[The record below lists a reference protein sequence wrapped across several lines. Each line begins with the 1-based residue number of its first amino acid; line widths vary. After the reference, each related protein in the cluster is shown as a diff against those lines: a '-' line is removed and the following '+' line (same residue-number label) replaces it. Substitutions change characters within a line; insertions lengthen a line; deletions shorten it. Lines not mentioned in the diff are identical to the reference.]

1 MTCMNSIGS
10 AYDKRCTCGDG
21 KVCEKHRIDRVLA
34 TDPRDDRPVVG
45 RKDDLGK
52 LRFDLVPAL
61 SLEDLARIYTYGA
74 QKYADRNWEKG
85 IEWGRVFAAMMR
97 HLWAFWGGETTD
109 PESGMPH
116 MAHAAWG
123 CFTLLEYART
133 HNELD
138 TRPTTPDAGKRRA
151 RSQHS

>member
-1 MTCMNSIGS
+1 MVTSMNREYAWVQCQDCKRLAAVGS
-10 AYDKRCTCGDG
+10 DG
-21 KVCEKHRIDRVLA
+21 LCDMCRSAVPLEPI
-34 TDPRDDRPVVG
+34 G

-52 LRFDLVPAL
+52 LRFDLVPAR
-61 SLEDLARIYTYGA
+61 SLEDLVRIYTYGA

-85 IEWGRVFAAMMR
+85 IEWSRVFAAMMR
-97 HLWAFWGGETTD
+97 HLWAFWSGETLD

-138 TRPTTPDAGKRRA
+138 NRPVKD
-151 RSQHS
+151 